1 MWSYLITKSFNW
13 FCSGFT
19 TLDMDYLDFTSKGSQ
34 PWKLRRQPTYNR
46 KLQELRQEQLAL
58 PGEASVE
65 QKPSSI
71 IKFLQ
76 PQLRGERVRM
86 GRLLQ
91 WYIVSKTKTLGEM
104 NSQRW
109 CCWWFMDPNGD
120 VRTLSMLV
128 PLGILFHVFASW
140 PKTAVVF
147 CVFFLLRF
155 VLKALR
161 NELHRYILYTCPNLW
176 CNPCSKCYAMNC
188 FGTYFS
194 HAQTCDV
201 TRVQSA
207 TQWTASVHTLHMPKP
222 VM

>member
-147 CVFFLLRF
+147 CVFFYWGSFWKR
-155 VLKALR
+155 
-161 NELHRYILYTCPNLW
+161 
-176 CNPCSKCYAMNC
+176 YAMNC
-188 FGTYFS
+188 IGTYFT

-207 TQWTASVHTLHMPKP
+207 TQWTASVHTFHMPKP